1 MQLEGLMRKPTSWG
15 LLATLVLTFIIGFY
29 LRNESGSETRVVS
42 PLRADT
48 RDYYMYAYN
57 LRHKQSYSRDTTS
70 LTDVRHPV
78 VPDAIRS
85 PGYPIFL
92 SIFVDGPPDNRTI
105 AKIVFAQ
112 MILSNLVLVL
122 AYCLYTRF
130 LSDFWAVVALL
141 LTALSPHLIVANS
154 YLLTETLFCLLLV
167 LSGWLLSLF
176 FVRPSRSLAAVSG
189 LVLGVATLIRPGL
202 QYFPLILAVILVV
215 YYGRRKG
222 LHFIAVLL
230 IGYLVI
236 LSPWII
242 RNLKMFHSISD
253 DTLKVNFLHHGM
265 YPEFKYDGLDKSH
278 GFPYRYDPRSS
289 EISKST
295 ASVLNEIARRFR
307 HEPLQ
312 HLKWYLLRKPAVF
325 WSWNII
331 QGIGDVFIYP
341 IHRTPY
347 QSNLFFKWTH
357 RLMRFLHWPLVL
369 LCAAGSL
376 MVWLPLLNYKY
387 PDNSLRVARFVSA
400 LLLYFTAIHVV
411 GAPFPRYSIPL
422 RPFLYGM
429 AIFCLHMFYTL
440 AKSRK
445 VDVEVFT

>member
-1 MQLEGLMRKPTSWG
+1 MRKPASWG
-15 LLATLVLTFIIGFY
+15 LLATLVLTIIIGFY
-29 LRNESGSETRVVS
+29 LRNESASETRVVS

-57 LRHKQSYSRDTTS
+57 LRHKQSYSRDISS
-70 LTDVRHPV
+70 LTDVEYPV
-78 VPDAIRS
+78 TPDAVRS
-85 PGYPIFL
+85 PGYPLFL

-105 AKIVFAQ
+105 SKIVFAQ
-112 MILSNLVLVL
+112 MILSTLILVL
-122 AYCLYTRF
+122 AFCLYTRF
-130 LSDFWAVVALL
+130 LSDFWAVAALL

-167 LSGWLLSLF
+167 LSGWLLCLF
-176 FVRPSRSLAAVSG
+176 FLRPSLALAAVSG

-202 QYFPLILAVILVV
+202 QYFPFLVAVIWSVH
-215 YYGRRKG
+215 YGRRKG
-222 LHFIAVLL
+222 FYFVSVLL
-230 IGYLVI
+230 LGYLVI
-236 LSPWII
+236 LSPWMI
-242 RNLKMFHSISD
+242 RNLKLFHSISD
-253 DTLKVNFLHHGM
+253 DTLKINFLHHGM
-265 YPEFKYDGLDKSH
+265 YPEFKYGGLDKSY

-289 EISKST
+289 EISVSM

-307 HEPLQ
+307 HEPAQ

-341 IHRTPY
+341 IHQTPY
-347 QSNLFFKWTH
+347 QSNLFFRWTH
-357 RLMRFLHWPLVL
+357 HLMRYLHWPLVL
-369 LCAAGSL
+369 LSAAGCL
-376 MVWLPLLNYKY
+376 MVWLPRLNCIY
-387 PDNSLRVARFVSA
+387 PDNSLHVARVVAA

-440 AKSRK
+440 AKFRK
-445 VDVEVFT
+445 VNI

>member
-1 MQLEGLMRKPTSWG
+1 MRKPTSWG
-15 LLATLVLTFIIGFY
+15 LLAILVLTIFIGFY
-29 LRNESGSETRVVS
+29 LRNESGSETQVVS
-42 PLRADT
+42 PFRADT

-57 LRHKQSYSRDTTS
+57 LRHKQSYSRDITS

-78 VPDAIRS
+78 TPDAIRS
-85 PGYPIFL
+85 PGYPLFL
-92 SIFVDGPPDNRTI
+92 SIFVDGQPDNRTF

-122 AYCLYTRF
+122 AYCLYIRF
-130 LSDFWAVVALL
+130 LSGCWAVAALL

-154 YLLTETLFCLLLV
+154 YLLTETFFCLLLV

-176 FVRPSRSLAAVSG
+176 FLRPSLSLAAVSG

-202 QYFPLILAVILVV
+202 QYFPLILAVILIVN
-215 YYGRRKG
+215 YGRRKG
-222 LHFIAVLL
+222 LHFVAVLL
-230 IGYLVI
+230 LGYLVI

-242 RNLKMFHSISD
+242 RNLKMSHSISD
-253 DTLKVNFLHHGM
+253 DTLKINFLHHGM
-265 YPEFKYDGLDKSH
+265 YPEFKYDGLDKSY
-278 GFPYRYDPRSS
+278 GFPYRYDPRSG

-307 HEPLQ
+307 HEPAQ
-312 HLKWYLLRKPAVF
+312 HLKWYLFRKPAVF

-331 QGIGDVFIYP
+331 QGVGDVFIYP

-347 QSNLFFKWTH
+347 QSNLFFRGTH
-357 RLMRFLHWPLVL
+357 RLMRYLHWPLVF

-376 MVWLPLLNYKY
+376 MVWLPQLSYKY
-387 PDNSLRVARFVSA
+387 PEKSLYVARFVSA
-400 LLLYFTAIHVV
+400 LLLYFTAIHVI

-429 AIFCLHMFYTL
+429 AIFCIHMFYTSV
-440 AKSRK
+440 KSRK
-445 VDVEVFT
+445 VYV